1 MNAGSLVDLQDY
13 GFWTL
18 TNVGKGKMTASV
30 NLLVFLVLACSY
42 LNRCEEGEIH
52 YRSRHKDGACDSGRK
67 DRHLR
72 YNGVIGS

>member
-1 MNAGSLVDLQDY
+1 MNVGSLVDLQDY

-42 LNRCEEGEIH
+42 FNGCEGGEIH
-52 YRSRHKDGACDSGRK
+52 YCDRHKDGAYDSGRE
-67 DRHLR
+67 DRYLR